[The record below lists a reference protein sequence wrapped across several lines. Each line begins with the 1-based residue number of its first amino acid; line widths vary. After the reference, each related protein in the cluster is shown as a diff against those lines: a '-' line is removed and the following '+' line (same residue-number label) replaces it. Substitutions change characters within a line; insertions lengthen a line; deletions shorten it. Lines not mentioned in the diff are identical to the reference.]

1 MKSQDAKQ
9 LLEQGLTLHNQIR
22 MLEEHLE
29 CEWAKV
35 TRTTQSP
42 NLSGV
47 RGTKQPDAIADYVA
61 KAETIVE
68 EITRLQRMQRQMLR
82 IIFQLDDFDLQSVLM
97 LHYIDGLT
105 WNAVAEKMGITQRY
119 AMSLHKKAIASLS
132 LASL

>member
-9 LLEQGLTLHNQIR
+9 LLEQGLALHNQIR
-22 MLEEHLE
+22 MLEECLE
-29 CEWAKV
+29 RAWAKV
-35 TRTTQSP
+35 TRTTQAP

-47 RGTKQPDAIADYVA
+47 RGSYQPDVIADYVA
-61 KAETIVE
+61 KAEAIVE

-82 IIFQLDDFDLQSVLM
+82 IIFQLDDFDLQSVLL

-119 AMSLHKKAIASLS
+119 AMSLHKKAIESFESL
-132 LASL
+132 